1 MTIKERKTNIT
12 DNVPINP
19 VKDKRL
25 PMVSLS
31 YPNPPTNLKGNFSLS
46 GFNSPASITGKT
58 QNKQLCGTIK
68 EIHSHGQYHRWSENI
83 TSEFL
88 FHIS

>member
-31 YPNPPTNLKGNFSLS
+31 YPNPPTNLKAISVYLALIPQQA
-46 GFNSPASITGKT
+46 SPVKLRI
-58 QNKQLCGTIK
+58 NNCV
-68 EIHSHGQYHRWSENI
+68 ER
-83 TSEFL
+83 
-88 FHIS
+88 